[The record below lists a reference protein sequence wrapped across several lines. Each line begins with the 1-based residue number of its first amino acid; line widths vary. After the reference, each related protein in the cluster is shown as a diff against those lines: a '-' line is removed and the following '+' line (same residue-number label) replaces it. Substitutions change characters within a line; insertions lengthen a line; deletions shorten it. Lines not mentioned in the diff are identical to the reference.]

1 MKKILLLVVLALGAC
16 ATLSAQDRI
25 ERTMYSILRGFDRF
39 ERVEDNVRCLRNQ
52 LGFRE
57 HGHVTLE
64 KDYQYGIIEER
75 CQSKTVGL
83 WTANYYIRI
92 ADLFVATYRITPEGL
107 QQVSYFP
114 RDRYDNLTIVTDVQC
129 GNRTGLR
136 LNIINNMER
145 TMVWL
150 WNGNNLYK
158 GVTIPQPPKPRSRVN
173 VAPRRFK
180 TRWH

>member
-1 MKKILLLVVLALGAC
+1 MKKYVLIVVLAVAAC
-16 ATLSAQDRI
+16 TTMSAQDRI
-25 ERTMYSILRGFDRF
+25 ERTMYSILRGFDRY
-39 ERVEDNVRCLRNQ
+39 ERVEDNVRYLRAQ

-57 HGHVTLE
+57 RGHVTLE

-75 CQSKTVGL
+75 CRSKTVGI
-83 WTANYYIRI
+83 WTANYYVHIH
-92 ADLFVATYRITPEGL
+92 DLFVATYRITPQGL
-107 QQVSYFP
+107 QQVSYIP
-114 RDRYDNLTIVTDVQC
+114 RDRYGDFWIVGDVRC
-129 GNRTGLR
+129 GARTGLR